1 MKFFI
6 CFTILVSLFF
16 LNSCGTPADNAKSK
30 AMSGSV
36 DQIIARSG
44 TTFRDKDR
52 ALKDAKNRL
61 NTGGGLLGKKTQ
73 SVNSLFG
80 GSSEDNVAS
89 IGLPIN
95 AILWKSSLEVI
106 DFMPLSQADPFA
118 GVIITDWYTSE
129 TNIQERC
136 KVNIFIRGKELKSNN
151 VNVNIFCQNLMNNQW
166 VDVATKDEDDI
177 KIENAIL
184 SKAKKIKLTIN

>member
-1 MKFFI
+1 MDFWE
-6 CFTILVSLFF
+6 
-16 LNSCGTPADNAKSK
+16 
-30 AMSGSV
+30 
-36 DQIIARSG
+36 
-44 TTFRDKDR
+44 
-52 ALKDAKNRL
+52 
-61 NTGGGLLGKKTQ
+61 KKTQ

-184 SKAKKIKLTIN
+184 NKAKKIKLTIN